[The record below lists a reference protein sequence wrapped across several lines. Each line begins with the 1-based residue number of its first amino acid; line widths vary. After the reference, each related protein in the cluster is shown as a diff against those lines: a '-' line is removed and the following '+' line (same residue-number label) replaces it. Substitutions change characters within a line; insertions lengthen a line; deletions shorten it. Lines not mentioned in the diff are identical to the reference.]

1 MTGRHSVS
9 GRASSIFRGAAIAVI
24 FAAVALV
31 VSPAA
36 ARYAAVVVNADTGK
50 ILHSLNA
57 DTRNYPASLTKI
69 MTLYMVFEGLRDGR
83 LTMTQALPVSRRA
96 SGMAPSKLGLKAN
109 ETITTRDAILSLI
122 TKSANDAAAVIA
134 EALGGTEIKFAQ
146 DMTKRA
152 RELGMIRTTFRNA
165 SGLPNRRQLSTARDM
180 AVLALRLVR
189 DFPEEYRYFATK
201 TFKYRGRTY
210 SNHNGLLDRYDGADG
225 IKTGYIRAS
234 GFNLVASAERDGTRV
249 IGVMFGGRS
258 AGSRDAQMVRLL
270 DRGFAKVS
278 PSKKT
283 VASAARAPIK
293 NTTRPKEKPFEAA
306 KPGPL
311 GKWGVQVGAFR
322 SLGSARTMARAAATR
337 LSSIAPGAE
346 ISISPLRSQGIEL
359 HRARLIGMSEAIARK
374 ACKRLK
380 RMKFACVP
388 VSPIT
393 GAILAFNR

>member
-9 GRASSIFRGAAIAVI
+9 GKASAIFCGGLVAVV
-24 FAAVALV
+24 FLAVTLAG
-31 VSPAA
+31 SPAA
-36 ARYAAVVVNADTGK
+36 ARYASVVVNADTGK
-50 ILHSLNA
+50 ILQSLNA

-69 MTLYMVFEGLRDGR
+69 MTLYMVFEGLREGK

-96 SGMAPSKLGLKAN
+96 TGMAPSKLGLKVN
-109 ETITTRDAILSLI
+109 ETITTRDAILALI
-122 TKSANDAAAVIA
+122 TKSANDAAVVIA

-152 RELGMIRTTFRNA
+152 RELGMIRTTFKNA

-180 AVLALRLVR
+180 AVLALRLLK

-201 TFKYRGRTY
+201 KFKYRGHTY

-249 IGVMFGGRS
+249 IGVMFGGQS

-278 PSKKT
+278 PRKNT
-283 VASAARAPIK
+283 VASAARAPVAP
-293 NTTRPKEKPFEAA
+293 RPKVTPYKAA
-306 KPGPL
+306 EPGQL
-311 GKWGVQVGAFR
+311 DKWGVQVGAFR
-322 SLGSARTMARAAATR
+322 SLGSARTMASAAATR

-359 HRARLIGMSEAIARK
+359 HRARLIGMSEAIARE
-374 ACKRLK
+374 ACRRLN
-380 RMKFACVP
+380 RMKVACVP

-393 GAILAFNR
+393 GVILAFNR